1 MYLSDDAI
9 QLVGKSIATDVYR
22 IIDACT
28 NLWNWVIHK
37 WSTMSTTKYDT
48 KKYHNAY
55 SEVKNLLDSSYE
67 KND

>member
-9 QLVGKSIATDVYR
+9 QLVGKSIASDVYR

-28 NLWNWVIHK
+28 NLWNWVLCK
-37 WSTMSTTKYDT
+37 LSTMSTTKYDT
-48 KKYHNAY
+48 KKYDEAY